1 MIRDTMRWLIAGLI
15 WLAAG
20 SALGFTDDANWR
32 MHMVA
37 AGAAWERGD
46 YAETERQLSA
56 AVKEAEAYG
65 RGDGRLVAALD
76 GLADLN
82 RLLGNYRSA
91 LALYGRALKLR
102 RVTLGPDHAE
112 VALGLNN
119 IAQLH
124 QMRGDFT
131 AAEPLFKQSL
141 AIYRATLGPRH
152 AHVAT
157 LLNNLAELYHAR
169 GRHAEAETGYREA
182 IAIWEISLGPAHGFI
197 ATALENY
204 AALLHET
211 GRGAEAV
218 APLARARRIRAR
230 PIDGG
235 R

>member
-1 MIRDTMRWLIAGLI
+1 MRWFFAGLM

-20 SALGFTDDANWR
+20 SAFGFTDDANWR
-32 MHMVA
+32 LHMLA
-37 AGAAWERGD
+37 AGAAYQRGD

-56 AVKEAEAYG
+56 AAKEAETYG
-65 RGDGRLVAALD
+65 RGDGRLLAALD

-82 RLLGNYRSA
+82 RLLGNYRGA
-91 LALYGRALKLR
+91 LALYERALKLR
-102 RVTLGPDHAE
+102 QDAFGPDHAE
-112 VALGLNN
+112 VASGLNN

-182 IAIWEISLGPAHGFI
+182 IAIWEISLGPAHRFV

-211 GRGAEAV
+211 GRGAEAG
-218 APLARARRIRAR
+218 AFEARAWRIRAK
-230 PIDGG
+230 PNDGG